1 MDTRQRFE
9 EMINDHSSGSSELL
23 RRTIDWILAAFDE
36 GQDTVTVQDRI
47 DELCHEHPSMA
58 LLRNLRAF
66 FERIDLN
73 PNRVKAWLDMYV
85 KHEAASCRLFAA
97 YLSNF
102 KNILIHSNSG
112 LIASALIDV
121 QSPMNIF
128 CTEGRPAFEGR
139 MLAERLSRTRHRVF
153 LITDVAAF
161 SVIPRVEIVA
171 FGCDAVTPRGFVN
184 KIGTCAIAAAASST
198 GKKVYFVGSTEKCV
212 DHWSEDFLLRH
223 GPREEIYA
231 GPEPLHVE
239 NYYFDLT
246 PPQLTSGVFLETGLK
261 DNYFA

>member
-9 EMINDHSSGSSELL
+9 ELINDHSSGSSELL
-23 RRTIDWILAAFDE
+23 RRTIDWILAAFEE
-36 GQDTVTVQDRI
+36 GQDASTVQDRL
-47 DELCHEHPSMA
+47 DDLCREHPSMA

-66 FERIDLN
+66 FERIAPN

-85 KHEAASCRLFAA
+85 KHESAACRLFAA
-97 YLSNF
+97 HLSNF

-112 LIASALIDV
+112 VIGAALAEAPS
-121 QSPMNIF
+121 QLNIF

-139 MLAERLSRTRHRVF
+139 MMAQKLSRTRHRVF
-153 LITDVAAF
+153 LIADMAAF

-184 KIGTCAIAAAASST
+184 KIGTCAIAASASAA
-198 GKKVYFVGSTEKCV
+198 GKKVYFVASTEKCV
-212 DHWSEDFLLRH
+212 DDWSEDFLLRH
-223 GPREEIYA
+223 GPPEEIYGGSDA
-231 GPEPLHVE
+231 IHVE